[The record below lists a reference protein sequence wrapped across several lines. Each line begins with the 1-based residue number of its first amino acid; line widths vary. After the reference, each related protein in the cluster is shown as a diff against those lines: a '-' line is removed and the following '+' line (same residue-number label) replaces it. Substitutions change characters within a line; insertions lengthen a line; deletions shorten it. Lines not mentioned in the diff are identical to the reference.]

1 MLLSLLV
8 LRMIVLVPD
17 HCVSFYF
24 TETSLKILWYYRVL
38 FTAAN
43 CPAFYRRINCV
54 FTLQEMGWS
63 REEKG
68 VDGEGGLIL

>member
-24 TETSLKILWYYRVL
+24 TETNLKILWYYRVL
-38 FTAAN
+38 LRQPIARPFTVESTGFL
-43 CPAFYRRINCV
+43 PYRRWGGV
-54 FTLQEMGWS
+54 
-63 REEKG
+63 EEKG
-68 VDGEGGLIL
+68 VDGESGLIL